1 MVPDFRKDSTVLLPV
16 VISGENVQIIKQL
29 NTWELWPMGTVAH
42 GNRGPWELWPM
53 GTHFVRKLISRCI
66 FIRSPEVVMWIL
78 LL

>member
-42 GNRGPWELWPM
+42 GNCGLWEL
-53 GTHFVRKLISRCI
+53 TL
-66 FIRSPEVVMWIL
+66 
-78 LL
+78 